1 MPNIKETKDKIKSQ
15 IEAIKR
21 INDDGRKSGDLYDK
35 FLKDLPTTDKLYG
48 KRLSDYSIKK
58 KNNKENKKDV
68 FAELIEII
76 ETIVGTNRVV
86 EPSDALSNKEKL
98 KSITL
103 SAIDYSLKKSQS
115 IIMNNVAKTFFSG
128 DGICGT
134 NRNIPLASIQ
144 LKPSEFDFMN
154 VLTISPESNSGKIV
168 YEDNLDRGL
177 VKMNSLLYDTFTQ
190 NNVFP
195 IKTAGGF
202 INSEE
207 IDKIFTEELNFLTTE
222 EDGLFSMSWSDANQ
236 EYTFSNL
243 TGVTTSITSFLLAYY
258 SNIEP
263 INISGITKTAI
274 LMVLQGDGSESKLF
288 DKSFNDLNRLLNKV
302 FATCGNPDTGFN
314 QTTNTQ
320 FNENDSD
327 IESYF
332 DFDDIEG
339 IDIDDE
345 TARYNKVL
353 RFKDC
358 NNYMIQ
364 TNPDNIEDFVYM
376 SNNKN
381 LNDVVNDV
389 LYHTAGEVYEKANQ
403 SQPLDNFHISLIN
416 KFILSLPRALIAA
429 ILSPKYILPISMV
442 LKLVN
447 NTTKNIKVI
456 MKELSNLFNLIIK
469 EIFWNFITEFWRL
482 VKKELIVLLAKTAK
496 RILKNKTKK
505 YYLMV
510 SSLIALLTKMINL
523 NIDNCNDLYG
533 TISKTIDTSLS
544 GGPGGV
550 GIPPLLL
557 SLSDIKAGYSA
568 DRAFIDIIQRIQ
580 STGTETGLL
589 YGESNKLIDIIKSL
603 VDGIDYEQTKNGK
616 TVSTNKNFITSTVTG
631 HPIIIPP
638 GSLRIVGVNL

>member
-1 MPNIKETKDKIKSQ
+1 MPNLKETKDKIKSQ

-21 INDDGRKSGDLYDK
+21 INDDSRKSGDLYDK
-35 FLKDLPTTDKLYG
+35 FLKDLPTTDKLFG
-48 KRLSDYSIKK
+48 KKLSDYSTKK

-86 EPSDALSNKEKL
+86 EPADALSNKERL

-103 SAIDYSLKKSQS
+103 TAIDYSLKKSQA
-115 IIMNNVAKTFFSG
+115 IIMDNVNKTFFSG

-134 NRNIPLASIQ
+134 NKLIPLTSIQ

-168 YEDNLDRGL
+168 YEDAVDNGF
-177 VKMNSLLYDTFTQ
+177 VKMNKLLYDTFSQ
-190 NNVFP
+190 NNS
-195 IKTAGGF
+195 F
-202 INSEE
+202 ILKNSVSP
-207 IDKIFTEELNFLTTE
+207 
-222 EDGLFSMSWSDANQ
+222 LFDMSWSDDNQ

-243 TGVTTSITSFLLAYY
+243 TGSTTNIESFLLSYY
-258 SNIEP
+258 SNIEH
-263 INISGITKTAI
+263 IDISGITKTAI

-288 DKSFNDLNRLLNKV
+288 DKSFNYLNRLLNKL
-302 FATCGNPDTGFN
+302 FATCGNPNTGFN
-314 QTTNTQ
+314 QTPNTQ
-320 FNENDSD
+320 FNENDDD

-332 DFDDIEG
+332 NFDDIEG

-376 SNNKN
+376 LNNKK

-389 LYHTAGEVYEKANQ
+389 LYNTAGDVYEKSNQ
-403 SQPLDNFHISLIN
+403 SQPLDNFHISLLN

-429 ILSPKYILPISMV
+429 ILSPKYLLPISMV
-442 LKLVN
+442 LKLI
-447 NTTKNIKVI
+447 KNASNDIKII
-456 MKELSNLFNLIIK
+456 MKQLSNLFNLIIK

-482 VKKELIVLLAKTAK
+482 VKKELIILLSKTAK

-505 YYLMV
+505 YYVMV

-523 NIDNCNDLYG
+523 NIDNCNDLYS
-533 TISKTIDTSLS
+533 TISKTIDISLN
-544 GGPGGV
+544 GNTNLV

-557 SLSDIKAGYSA
+557 SLSDNKAGYSA

-589 YGESNKLIDIIKSL
+589 YGETNKLIDIVKSL

-616 TVSTNKNFITSTVTG
+616 TVSTNKYFVTTTTTG

-638 GSLRIVGVNL
+638 GAIKIVGVNL

>member
-1 MPNIKETKDKIKSQ
+1 MSNLKQTKDKIKSQ

-35 FLKDLPTTDKLYG
+35 FLKDLPTTDKLFG
-48 KRLSDYSIKK
+48 KKLSDYSIKK
-58 KNNKENKKDV
+58 KNNRENKKDV
-68 FAELIEII
+68 FAELVEII
-76 ETIVGTNRVV
+76 ETIVGTNKVV
-86 EPSDALSNKEKL
+86 EPADALSNKERL

-115 IIMNNVAKTFFSG
+115 IIMDNVTKTFFSG

-134 NRNIPLASIQ
+134 NKLIPLTSIQ

-154 VLTISPESNSGKIV
+154 ALTISPESNSGKII
-168 YEDNLDRGL
+168 YEDNEDRGL
-177 VKMNSLLYDTFTQ
+177 VKMNSLLYDTFSQ
-190 NNVFP
+190 NNSF
-195 IKTAGGF
+195 
-202 INSEE
+202 
-207 IDKIFTEELNFLTTE
+207 ELKDNVNP
-222 EDGLFSMSWSDANQ
+222 LFNMSWSDVNQ

-243 TGVTTSITSFLLAYY
+243 TGSTTNIETFLLSYY
-258 SNIEP
+258 SNIEHLD
-263 INISGITKTAI
+263 ISGVTKTAI
-274 LMVLQGDGSESKLF
+274 LMVLQGDGTESKLF
-288 DKSFNDLNRLLNKV
+288 DKSINDLNRLLNKV
-302 FATCGNPDTGFN
+302 FATCSNPNTGFN
-314 QTTNTQ
+314 QTPYNQ
-320 FNENDSD
+320 FNENDTD

-381 LNDVVNDV
+381 LNDVVNDI

-403 SQPLDNFHISLIN
+403 SQPLDNYHISLIN

-429 ILSPKYILPISMV
+429 VLSPKYILPISMV

-447 NTTKNIKVI
+447 NATKNIKVI

-505 YYLMV
+505 YYLIV
-510 SSLIALLTKMINL
+510 SSLITLLTKIVNL

-533 TISKTIDTSLS
+533 TISKTIDISLS
-544 GGPGGV
+544 GGSGGI

-557 SLSDIKAGYSA
+557 SLSDMKAGYSA
-568 DRAFIDIIQRIQ
+568 DRAFIDIVQRIQ

-589 YGESNKLIDIIKSL
+589 YGESNKLLDIIKSL

-616 TVSTNKNFITSTVTG
+616 TISTNKNFITATTTG

-638 GSLRIVGVNL
+638 GSFKIVGVNA

>member
-1 MPNIKETKDKIKSQ
+1 MSNLKQTKDKIKSQ

-35 FLKDLPTTDKLYG
+35 FLKDLPTTDKLFG
-48 KRLSDYSIKK
+48 KKLSDYSIKK
-58 KNNKENKKDV
+58 KNNRENKKDV
-68 FAELIEII
+68 FAELVEII
-76 ETIVGTNRVV
+76 ETIVGTNKVV
-86 EPSDALSNKEKL
+86 EPADALSNKERL

-103 SAIDYSLKKSQS
+103 SAIDYSLRKSQS
-115 IIMNNVAKTFFSG
+115 IIMDNVTKTFFSG

-134 NRNIPLASIQ
+134 NKLIPLTSIQ

-154 VLTISPESNSGKIV
+154 ALTISPESNSGKII
-168 YEDNLDRGL
+168 YEDNEDRGL
-177 VKMNSLLYDTFTQ
+177 VKMNTLLYDTFSQ
-190 NNVFP
+190 NNSF
-195 IKTAGGF
+195 
-202 INSEE
+202 
-207 IDKIFTEELNFLTTE
+207 ELKDNVNP
-222 EDGLFSMSWSDANQ
+222 LFNMSWSDINQ

-243 TGVTTSITSFLLAYY
+243 TGTTTNIETFLLSYY
-258 SNIEP
+258 SNIEHLD
-263 INISGITKTAI
+263 ISGVTKTAI
-274 LMVLQGDGSESKLF
+274 LMVLQGDGTESKLF
-288 DKSFNDLNRLLNKV
+288 DKSINDLNRLLNKV
-302 FATCGNPDTGFN
+302 FATCGNPNTGFN
-314 QTTNTQ
+314 QTPNNQ
-320 FNENDSD
+320 FNENDTD

-381 LNDVVNDV
+381 LNDVVNDI

-416 KFILSLPRALIAA
+416 KFILSLPRALIASV
-429 ILSPKYILPISMV
+429 LSPKYILPISMV

-447 NTTKNIKVI
+447 NATKNIKVI

-505 YYLMV
+505 YYLIV
-510 SSLIALLTKMINL
+510 SSLIALLTKIVNL

-533 TISKTIDTSLS
+533 TISKTIDMSLS
-544 GGPGGV
+544 GGSGGI

-557 SLSDIKAGYSA
+557 SLSDMKAGYSA
-568 DRAFIDIIQRIQ
+568 DRAFIDIVQRIQ

-589 YGESNKLIDIIKSL
+589 YGDSNKLLDIIKSL
-603 VDGIDYEQTKNGK
+603 LDGIDYEQTKNGK
-616 TVSTNKNFITSTVTG
+616 TISTNKNYITATTTG

-638 GSLRIVGVNL
+638 GSIKIVGVNA

>member
-1 MPNIKETKDKIKSQ
+1 MSNLKQTKDKIKSQ

-35 FLKDLPTTDKLYG
+35 FLKDLPTTDKLFG
-48 KRLSDYSIKK
+48 KKLSDYSIKK
-58 KNNKENKKDV
+58 KNNRENKKDV
-68 FAELIEII
+68 FAELVEII
-76 ETIVGTNRVV
+76 ETIVGTNKVV
-86 EPSDALSNKEKL
+86 EPADALSNKERL

-103 SAIDYSLKKSQS
+103 SAIDYSLRKSQS
-115 IIMNNVAKTFFSG
+115 IIMDNVTKTFFSG

-134 NRNIPLASIQ
+134 NKLIPLTSIQ

-154 VLTISPESNSGKIV
+154 ALTISPESNSGKII
-168 YEDNLDRGL
+168 YEDNEDSGL
-177 VKMNSLLYDTFTQ
+177 VKMNTLLYDTFSQ
-190 NNVFP
+190 NNSF
-195 IKTAGGF
+195 
-202 INSEE
+202 
-207 IDKIFTEELNFLTTE
+207 ELKDNVNP
-222 EDGLFSMSWSDANQ
+222 LFNMSWSDVNQ

-243 TGVTTSITSFLLAYY
+243 TGSTTNIETFLLSYY
-258 SNIEP
+258 SNIEHLD
-263 INISGITKTAI
+263 ISGVTKTAI
-274 LMVLQGDGSESKLF
+274 LMVLQGDGTESKLF
-288 DKSFNDLNRLLNKV
+288 DKSINDLNRLLNKV
-302 FATCGNPDTGFN
+302 FATCGNPNTGFN
-314 QTTNTQ
+314 QTPNNQ
-320 FNENDSD
+320 FNENDTD

-381 LNDVVNDV
+381 LNDVVNDI

-416 KFILSLPRALIAA
+416 KFILSLPRALIASV
-429 ILSPKYILPISMV
+429 LSPKYILPISMV

-447 NTTKNIKVI
+447 NATKNIKVI

-505 YYLMV
+505 YYLIV
-510 SSLIALLTKMINL
+510 SSLIALLTKIVNL

-533 TISKTIDTSLS
+533 TISKTIDMSLS
-544 GGPGGV
+544 GGSGGI

-557 SLSDIKAGYSA
+557 SLSDMKAGYSA

-589 YGESNKLIDIIKSL
+589 YGDSNKLLDIIKSL
-603 VDGIDYEQTKNGK
+603 LDGIDYEQTKNGK
-616 TVSTNKNFITSTVTG
+616 TISTNKNFITATTTG

-638 GSLRIVGVNL
+638 GSFKIVGVNA